1 MSIFL
6 ISDNHFDAF
15 LYMHDV
21 FPRTELCDPKNSTVE
36 NNEKINNEMIT
47 RWNSVVSDND
57 LVISVG
63 DFCYT
68 DPRPWLD
75 KLNGNKIMLRG
86 NHDNWCE
93 GYAGDWH
100 MILEYKKFRFYLT
113 HDPAYIPK
121 DWKDWAIH
129 GHHHSIYGDK
139 KVETYPFINGKR
151 KNINVACEIIGYKPL
166 KIDTILDLPLNSVKW
181 MNSLNPDLKPEFW

>member
-6 ISDNHFDAF
+6 ISDNHFDAYP
-15 LYMHDV
+15 YMHNI
-21 FPRTELCDPKNSTVE
+21 FPREDLCGSETTIPRKNDC
-36 NNEKINNEMIT
+36 INKEMVR
-47 RWNSVVSDND
+47 RWNSAVSEED

-68 DPRPWLD
+68 DPRPWLK

-86 NHDNWCE
+86 NHDNWCN

-100 MILEYKKFRFYLT
+100 MILEYRKMRFYLT

-129 GHHHSIYGDK
+129 GHHHTILGGK
-139 KVETYPFINGKR
+139 KIPTYPFINGKR
-151 KNINVACEIIGYKPL
+151 KNINVACEIVRYTPVNL
-166 KIDTILDLPLNSVKW
+166 DRILDLNLNHKKW
-181 MNSLNPDLKPEFW
+181 LDNPPEQVR

>member
-6 ISDNHFDAF
+6 ISDNHFDAYPY
-15 LYMHDV
+15 LYKV
-21 FPRTELCDPKNSTVE
+21 FPRNELCKYDNTLLENRLKN
-36 NNEKINNEMIT
+36 NDLINKEMING
-47 RWNSVVSDND
+47 WNSVVSDDD
-57 LVISVG
+57 LVISIG

-100 MILEYKKFRFYLT
+100 MILEYKKMRFYVT
-113 HDPAYIPK
+113 HDPAYVPR
-121 DWKDWAIH
+121 DWKEWVIH
-129 GHHHSIYGDK
+129 GHHHNMPGF
-139 KVETYPFINGKR
+139 PFINGDR
-151 KNINVACEIIGYKPL
+151 KNINVACELVDYTPVD
-166 KIDTILDLPLNSVKW
+166 IDWILSFDIDSIVRMDTVND
-181 MNSLNPDLKPEFW
+181 NPVLMT